1 MNGRNR
7 MTAGEDPAGARRYL
21 SSGLRAFREK
31 AGLTQEEVAA
41 SLYWSLSKVVRLES
55 GAVSLQVTDLLA
67 LLGLYKVSDV
77 VTVAKLTDAAQVSR
91 KRPRHRKYPNALE
104 PGFDSYLSYEC
115 SASKIMTFQ
124 TLTIPGLLQTEAYTR
139 AILTANR
146 APHVTERI
154 KLRQERQSLLQRA
167 NPPEFFCVIDE
178 AALHRQVGGPTV
190 MHDQLVHLQAAAES
204 DMIAI
209 EVIPYSAGAYQS
221 MIESFT
227 LLRSPRWD
235 EDVLFREGTRQ
246 TVTEHED
253 HDLIAKY
260 RALFDRL
267 REVSLKQE
275 VASSLI
281 GAVIR
286 ELADAALPGRA
297 PKTEQQD

>member
-1 MNGRNR
+1 

-21 SSGLRAFREK
+21 SSSLRASRE
-31 AGLTQEEVAA
+31 AVGLTQEQVAV
-41 SLYWSLSKVVRLES
+41 SLYWSPSKVVRIEN
-55 GAVSLQVTDLLA
+55 GTVSLQVTDLLA
-67 LLGLYKVSDV
+67 LLGLYKVSDAD
-77 VTVAKLTDAAQVSR
+77 TVAKLTDAAQVTR
-91 KRPRHRKYPNALE
+91 KRPRHRKYPNALD
-104 PGFDSYLSYEC
+104 PGFDSYLSYEG
-115 SASKIMTFQ
+115 SASTIMTFQ

-139 AILTANR
+139 AILTANG
-146 APHVTERI
+146 ASHVTERI
-154 KLRQERQSLLQRA
+154 ELRQERQSVLRRPNAPVLI
-167 NPPEFFCVIDE
+167 CVIDE
-178 AALHRQVGGPTV
+178 AALHRQVGGPAV
-190 MHDQLVHLQAAAES
+190 MHDQLVRLRAAAQS

-227 LLRSPRWD
+227 LLHSQRWE

-260 RALFDRL
+260 RARFDRL

-275 VASSLI
+275 EASSLI

-286 ELADAALPGRA
+286 ALPDAALPGRA
-297 PKTEQQD
+297 PQTEHQD